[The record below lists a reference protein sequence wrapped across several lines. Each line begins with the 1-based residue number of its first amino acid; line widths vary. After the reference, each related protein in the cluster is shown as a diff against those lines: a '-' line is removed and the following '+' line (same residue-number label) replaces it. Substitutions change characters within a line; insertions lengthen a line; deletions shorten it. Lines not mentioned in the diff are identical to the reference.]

1 MKGINNFISNNKNI
15 NTKGMIDECNDFEG
29 LDELKYKLKIEKDEN
44 IDINKIIEKKKNNH
58 LFKLN

>member
-1 MKGINNFISNNKNI
+1 MLKEVKGINNFISNNKNF

-44 IDINKIIEKKKNNH
+44 IDINKIIEQKK
-58 LFKLN
+58 